1 MTNVGKPAWEY
12 QRFSQNSQKILFTVS
27 NLKIGGIQRVTSVI
41 AGSLYNEGLDVTLLN
56 TSFRESK
63 YETLCPVINSALT
76 PVTFVERSFRHLVEK
91 IIPNLL
97 NPFCVSK
104 LYRVLKT
111 NSYDTV
117 ILNPEFLFATAHI
130 KKRFPHLRVL
140 LWMHNNFDIYMNKYF
155 VDQQTELCKNVNA
168 ADGVICLEEYTLQRW
183 SQYNQNCYLV
193 HNPLTIQPST
203 QSANLDSK
211 TIAFTGRL
219 EIEQKGLDY
228 LIAVAKGLPEGW
240 KIAVAGSGNDAKEF
254 TELIRVNNLSGKIIL
269 KGALFGSDLLRHYLD
284 SSIFILPSRW
294 EGFPL
299 VSVEAMSLGLPV
311 VAFDIPALREVTENG
326 QYGVLAKS
334 GNVQSLVEQISKL
347 TMNREMREKYARL
360 GIARSAFFSVPAI
373 TAVWERLLM
382 PLQESRTNEF

>member
-1 MTNVGKPAWEY
+1 
-12 QRFSQNSQKILFTVS
+12 
-27 NLKIGGIQRVTSVI
+27 
-41 AGSLYNEGLDVTLLN
+41 
-56 TSFRESK
+56 
-63 YETLCPVINSALT
+63 
-76 PVTFVERSFRHLVEK
+76 
-91 IIPNLL
+91 
-97 NPFCVSK
+97 
-104 LYRVLKT
+104 
-111 NSYDTV
+111 
-117 ILNPEFLFATAHI
+117 
-130 KKRFPHLRVL
+130 
-140 LWMHNNFDIYMNKYF
+140 
-155 VDQQTELCKNVNA
+155 
-168 ADGVICLEEYTLQRW
+168 
-183 SQYNQNCYLV
+183 
-193 HNPLTIQPST
+193 
-203 QSANLDSK
+203 LDSK